1 MDLTHRRFGRL
12 TVLHLGSRT
21 TEKRTYWRCRCRCGA
36 EKEVRGDSLIAG
48 AVRSCGCLWRSVM
61 SRRGIRHRRGHRFG
75 RLRVVRQVGTVK
87 KRGRVYLCQCD
98 CGKTINVQGRHL
110 RSGESKSCG
119 CWYKATRSTAN
130 MRHGQSSAKHTNP
143 VYDAYHRQRGWC
155 RNPRDRRAGD
165 FRERGIEF
173 RFASFIEFYAAVGEK
188 PSPDHWLRR
197 IDPGGHFEQGNLHW
211 VAIKQRRK
219 RKRRRPRQTAAP

>member
-1 MDLTHRRFGRL
+1 MDLTNRRFGRL
-12 TVLHLGSRT
+12 SVLHLGSRT

-61 SRRGIRHRRGHRFG
+61 SCRGIRHRRGQRFG

-98 CGKTINVQGRHL
+98 CGKIINVQGRHL

-119 CWYKATRSTAN
+119 CLYHDTRSTAN
-130 MRHGQSSAKHTNP
+130 LRHGQSPAKNANP
-143 VYDAYHRQRGWC
+143 VYDCYYRQRGWC
-155 RNPRDRRAGD
+155 RNAHDRAAHYYHD
-165 FRERGIEF
+165 RGIEF
-173 RFASFIEFYAAVGEK
+173 RFSSFLEFHEVVGDR
-188 PSPDHWLRR
+188 PGPDCWLMR
-197 IDPGGHFEQGNLHW
+197 IDPDGHFEAGNLRW
-211 VAIKQRRK
+211 VPRPRKHK
-219 RKRRRPRQTAAP
+219 RKRRLK